1 LDKFLQRNYLCMPLV
16 HQTILLFALNFLD
29 AVLTIYW
36 VRNGFAT
43 EGNQLMATLL
53 DIGVLPFLAV
63 KVAIGAVTAIV
74 LWRWRNLRL
83 AKYGL
88 VVALAIYIGLMGV
101 HFFTGLSAFGYVSNT
116 FVRDLTVWSSNLL
129 A

>member
-1 LDKFLQRNYLCMPLV
+1 MQGNYLCMPLV

-53 DIGVLPFLAV
+53 DIGDLPFLAV

-116 FVRDLTVWSSNLL
+116 FVSDLTVWSSNLL

>member
-1 LDKFLQRNYLCMPLV
+1 MPLY
-16 HQTILLFALNFLD
+16 HQTLLLFTLNFLD

-53 DIGVLPFLAV
+53 DIGDFPFLAV
-63 KVAIGAVTAIV
+63 KVAIGAVTAVV

-83 AKYGL
+83 AKYGMA
-88 VVALAIYIGLMGV
+88 VALAIYIGLMGI

-116 FVRDLTVWSSNLL
+116 FVHDLMNWSRSFFV
-129 A
+129 

>member
-1 LDKFLQRNYLCMPLV
+1 MPLYI
-16 HQTILLFALNFLD
+16 QTLLLFALNFLD

-43 EGNQLMATLL
+43 EGNHLMATLL
-53 DIGVLPFLAV
+53 DIGDMPFLAV
-63 KVAIGAVTAIV
+63 KVAIGAVTAVV

-88 VVALAIYIGLMGV
+88 SLALMIYLGLMGI
-101 HFFTGLSAFGYVSNT
+101 HFFTGLSAFGLISQN
-116 FVRDLTVWSSNLL
+116 FLNEFAVWSRNLF
-129 A
+129 AFII